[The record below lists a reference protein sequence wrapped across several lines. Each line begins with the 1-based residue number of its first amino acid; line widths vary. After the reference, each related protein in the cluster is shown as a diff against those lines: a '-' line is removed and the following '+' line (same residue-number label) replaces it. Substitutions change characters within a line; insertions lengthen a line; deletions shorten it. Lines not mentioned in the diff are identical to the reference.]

1 MDIQHYRRQNSRSS
15 SPPDHRMCPPTST
28 TGAAAPSGRDSRPGK
43 IATMEDGLLVNGDQ
57 TKEEEEEEEEE
68 KTQHE
73 DSNVRKD
80 SVAEMEVNLECGRV
94 FDSIFGSR

>member
-68 KTQHE
+68 KR
-73 DSNVRKD
+73 NVPLLAFWLR
-80 SVAEMEVNLECGRV
+80 LEPRRRCSCLLR
-94 FDSIFGSR
+94 F